1 MTDNRIL
8 LHTSTSLLRACTRLL
23 PFHLL
28 LAALG
33 GWRAHGLC
41 AVIAWTL
48 ITLSLAWLHWRIA
61 FDAAIFRRWLAVPD
75 SDGFDR
81 ALHTL
86 RLRRP
91 RQPPPTLPQR
101 CRGAARLCRQ
111 LLLMTLV
118 QAAMTAVLLSR
129 HAPP

>member
-1 MTDNRIL
+1 MTDDRIL

-33 GWRAHGLC
+33 GWHAHGLW
-41 AVIAWTL
+41 AAIAWTL

-75 SDGFDR
+75 SRRFRPRPAHPATAPSAPPPAHLAR
-81 ALHTL
+81 ALPGRDTPL
-86 RLRRP
+86 
-91 RQPPPTLPQR
+91 PPTAADDAGAGGHH
-101 CRGAARLCRQ
+101 RGAA
-111 LLLMTLV
+111 
-118 QAAMTAVLLSR
+118 
-129 HAPP
+129 

>member
-1 MTDNRIL
+1 MTDDRIL

-48 ITLSLAWLHWRIA
+48 ITLSLAWLHWRI
-61 FDAAIFRRWLAVPD
+61 RRGLAVPD
-75 SDGFDR
+75 SYVFDL

-86 RLRRP
+86 RRRRP
-91 RQPPPTLPQR
+91 RHPPPALSQR
-101 CRGAARLCRQ
+101 CRGATRLCRQ

-118 QAAMTAVLLSR
+118 QAAITAALLSR